1 MRLYP
6 EIKAYVKDDGFF
18 KIPQFWSVHNNQ
30 FTKDAY
36 REIVASLK
44 IDPKAITYNLMFVRD
59 ISLGKEAYKIEIKP
73 DMLIVYHSESAGAF
87 YAAKT
92 LKQLTKE
99 APEGLLQCGIIF
111 DEPDLATRGFMVDIS
126 RNKIPQMK
134 TVYQLIDILSDL
146 KYNHLELY
154 VEGFSF
160 EYPSFPEL
168 FKGLTPITVDDYRK
182 LEDYAHDRFIDL
194 VPCHNGLGHMTAWLE
209 KEAYKDLAI
218 IPEGMF
224 MWGAHRAPSTINPL
238 DPLSLELVKKYYGDV
253 LLHSRSEYFH
263 MNLDEPYEIGHGKTE
278 DESKKTS
285 VGQIYL
291 DYLLKLYQFV
301 KSHGRT
307 PLVWGDV
314 LNHYPETLKKLPK
327 DMIFVDWGY
336 DMHYPF
342 KETLERLKS
351 YKVPFMAA
359 PGTSSWNSICGRT
372 EDMFEN
378 IHQACFHTKHNH
390 GQGILL
396 TDWGDAGHIQQL
408 PISFPGIVYAALES
422 WRTHARNRQSTAEY
436 INKYL
441 LMDKEHIVGDLLL
454 DMGRYNHFQTE
465 YTHNGTAIMNVLW
478 NAGYALSSERP
489 IETIEKQLSGHIYA
503 SLEVSEP
510 LLAEING
517 FYERLN
523 ASNIQASDKLYIE
536 ELKLSIDLLKAMVL
550 TTVITGPHPI
560 TKKKVWIKEAVELWE
575 HTLELYEKIWRK
587 RNRTG
592 GMTQSMV
599 ALKDMEGITK
609 LYAKSFQIPLSHRT
623 S

>member
-6 EIKAYVKDDGFF
+6 EIKAYVKYEGYF
-18 KIPQFWSVHNNQ
+18 KIPSFWSVHNNQ
-30 FTKDAY
+30 YTKEAY
-36 REIVASLK
+36 REMVSNLK
-44 IDPKAITYNLMFVRD
+44 IDPKAITYNLLFVKD
-59 ISLGKEAYKIEIKP
+59 ISLGREAYKIEVKH
-73 DMLIVYHSESAGAF
+73 DMLIVYHSESAGAY

-92 LKQLTKE
+92 LKQIVKE
-99 APEGLLQCGIIF
+99 APEGLLPCGTIF
-111 DEPDLATRGFMVDIS
+111 DEPDLSIRGFMYDIS

-209 KEAYKDLAI
+209 KEQYKDLAI
-218 IPEGMF
+218 IPEGMY
-224 MWGAHRAPSTINPL
+224 MWGAHRAASTINPL
-238 DPLSLELVKKYYGDV
+238 DPRSLELVEKYYSDA
-253 LLHSRSEYFH
+253 LLHSRSQYFH

-278 DESKKTS
+278 AEAKKTS

-307 PLVWGDV
+307 PMVWGDV

-336 DMHYPF
+336 DKDYPF

-359 PGTSSWNSICGRT
+359 PGTSSWNSVTGRT

-378 IHQACFHTKHNH
+378 IHQACYHTKLNH

-396 TDWGDAGHIQQL
+396 TDWGDAGHIQQFV
-408 PISFPGIVYAALES
+408 ISFPGIVYAGLES
-422 WRTHARNRQSTAEY
+422 WNLKMDNRARTSEY

-441 LMDKEHIVGDLLL
+441 MMDQNHIVGDLLL
-454 DMGRYNHFQTE
+454 DMGRYNHFQSE
-465 YTHNGTAIMNVLW
+465 YTHNSTAIMNILW
-478 NAGYALSSERP
+478 NAGYALSTDKP
-489 IETIEKQLSGHIYA
+489 IETIEKQLANHIYA
-503 SLEVSEP
+503 EPGISEP
-510 LLAEING
+510 LIDEIRS
-517 FYERLN
+517 YQERLN
-523 ASNIQASDKLYIE
+523 QANIQSTDKLYVE
-536 ELKLSIDLLKAMVL
+536 ELRLSIDLLLCMTLSIA
-550 TTVITGPHPI
+550 ITGIHPI
-560 TKKKVWIKEAVELWE
+560 ETKKAWMKEVVERFE
-575 HTLELYEKIWRK
+575 QTLETYEKIWRK
-587 RNRTG
+587 RNRAG
-592 GMTQSMV
+592 GMTDSMSNLR
-599 ALKDMEGITK
+599 AIHEINQ
-609 LYAKSFQIPLSHRT
+609 LYAKSFKIEVPLKK
-623 S
+623 

>member
-6 EIKAYVKDDGFF
+6 EIKAYVKNEGYF
-18 KIPQFWSVHNNQ
+18 KLPSFWTVHNNQ
-30 FTKDAY
+30 YTKEAY
-36 REIVASLK
+36 REMVFHLK
-44 IDPKAITYNLMFVRD
+44 MDPKAIMFNLIFVRD
-59 ISLGKEAYKIEIKP
+59 ISLGKEAYRIEVKP
-73 DMLIVYHSESAGAF
+73 DMLIIYHSESAGAF
-87 YAAKT
+87 YAIKT
-92 LKQLTKE
+92 LKQIVKE
-99 APEGLLQCGIIF
+99 APNGLLPCGTIY
-111 DEPDLATRGFMVDIS
+111 DEPDLTIRGFMYDIS

-134 TVYQLIDILSDL
+134 TLYQLIDILSDL

-168 FKGLTPITVDDYRK
+168 FKGLTPITVDDFRK

-194 VPCHNGLGHMTAWLE
+194 VPCHNGLGHMTQWLQTD
-209 KEAYKDLAI
+209 AYQDLAI

-238 DPLSLELVKKYYGDV
+238 DPRSLELVQTYYGDA

-263 MNLDEPYEIGHGKTE
+263 MNLDEPYEIGYGKTE
-278 DESKKTS
+278 NEAKKTS
-285 VGQIYL
+285 VGKIYL
-291 DYLLKLYQFV
+291 DYLLKLYHFM

-314 LNHYPETLKKLPK
+314 LNHYPETLKQLPN

-342 KETLERLKS
+342 KQTLARLKT

-359 PGTSSWNSICGRT
+359 PGTSSWNSITGRT

-378 IHQACFHTKHNH
+378 IHQACYHTKLNH

-408 PISFPGIVYAALES
+408 VISFPGLVFAGLES
-422 WRTHARNRQSTAEY
+422 WHQKQDNRARTSEY

-441 LMDKEHIVGDLLL
+441 LMDRNDLAGDLLL
-454 DMGRYNHFQTE
+454 DMGRYNHFQRE

-478 NAGYALSSERP
+478 NAGYALSTEKP
-489 IETIEKQLSGHIYA
+489 LETYEKQLANHIYA
-503 SLEVSEP
+503 EVGVSEP
-510 LLAEING
+510 LIEEIRN
-517 FYERLN
+517 FSIRLED
-523 ASNIQASDKLYIE
+523 SNIQSPDKLYIE
-536 ELKLSIDLLKAMVL
+536 EMKLSIDLLLSMVL
-550 TTVITGPHPI
+550 SIAITGSHVVE
-560 TKKKVWIKEAVELWE
+560 TKKVWIKEVVELWAK
-575 HTLELYEKIWRK
+575 TLENYEKVWRK
-587 RNRTG
+587 RNRAG
-592 GMTQSMV
+592 GMTDSMK
-599 ALKDMEGITK
+599 ALKDIHEITK
-609 LYAKSFQIPLSHRT
+609 LYAKSFKIELPKKPS
-623 S
+623 